1 MGRSEELVG
10 LQSIKRDL
18 DSFIDGVTR
27 DDTEI
32 SVGIKRRDD
41 LFNVIWTKN
50 NNIEIKKFENKEWQD
65 APGKPEERFNISIY
79 SQKQINA
86 LASNPESLLN
96 IVDRTPQVDISS
108 WKQKLASQQV
118 TSINLAKS

>member
-50 NNIEIKKFENKEWQD
+50 NDIEIKKNLKMKS
-65 APGKPEERFNISIY
+65 GKMLRANQRKDSI
-79 SQKQINA
+79 
-86 LASNPESLLN
+86 
-96 IVDRTPQVDISS
+96 
-108 WKQKLASQQV
+108 
-118 TSINLAKS
+118 